1 MATTSPSLLDQM
13 RNGAS
18 ASVWNRFVQL
28 YTPLLFYWVKRMG
41 FERAEAADVVQEVL
55 MLLLVRIPEFEYEK
69 DKSFRSWLRTVT
81 MNKCRDLIRRDKARV
96 HHETRRAIESPDAD
110 SNGSLFTDFEY
121 RAAVARRALELLK
134 PQFGEETWQAA
145 WQSTVMNQSAK
156 EISEQLG
163 ISVNAVYLAKGRVMK
178 KLRQQLEGLWD

>member
-41 FERAEAADVVQEVL
+41 FDRTNAADVVQEVL
-55 MLLLVRIPEFEYEK
+55 MLLLVRIPDFEYEK

-81 MNKCRDLIRRDKARV
+81 LNKCRDQLRRDKVRA
-96 HHETRRAIESPDAD
+96 HHETLRAIETPDAD
-110 SNGSLFTDFEY
+110 TNDSLFTDVEY
-121 RAAVARRALELLK
+121 RSAVARRALQLLK
-134 PQFGEETWQAA
+134 PQFGEQTWQAA
-145 WQSTVMNQSAK
+145 WDSTVLNRPAK
-156 EISEQLG
+156 DISEQLG
-163 ISVNAVYLAKGRVMK
+163 ITVNAVYLAKGRVMK
-178 KLRQQLEGLWD
+178 KLREQLEGLWD